1 LELARSSI
9 PIRVL
14 SEAPKWIHGYIAEIQ
29 SYRDPPKTLEEM
41 QQAATD
47 KTTPGY
53 QNHHIVGQVAREEP
67 GRPFPE
73 ARIDSPENIVRIPTR
88 KHYEIN
94 GWYSRPNDEKP
105 FYGPSPRDYL
115 RGKEWS
121 ERYQIGLEA
130 LREHGVLKR

>member
-1 LELARSSI
+1 L
-9 PIRVL
+9 
-14 SEAPKWIHGYIAEIQ
+14 EAPRGIHGYIAEIQ

-67 GRPFPE
+67 GRNFPE
-73 ARIDSPENIVRIPTR
+73 EWIDRPENKVRITTR

-94 GWYSRPNDEKP
+94 VWYAQSNDDEP
-105 FYGPSPRDYL
+105 FYGRSPRDYL
-115 RGKEWS
+115 RGKQWS
-121 ERYQIGLEA
+121 ERYRIGLEA
-130 LREHGVLKR
+130 LRDHGVLKR